1 MASTDLMD
9 VQPELRWFMRPYLV
23 DFLVEIHQTFG
34 LRAETLYLTLNIV
47 DRYVSKRI
55 VYKRHFQLVGCA
67 ALLIAAKFE
76 DPKDR
81 VPTVHEL
88 SQMCCSAYDESAFT
102 QMEGHVLSTIDWALG
117 FPTPESWLRITCMQS
132 GESVGTQ
139 SIARFLMESTL
150 FHRDFISV
158 KPSALADG
166 ALMLARFIAGKPA
179 QHAESSEEAV
189 NAAQMIDAL
198 IGGNLQSLS
207 LILVKKYATSTYGG
221 ASDIVRDFYLNASA
235 AKGPSSPSSL
245 NSQGL
250 LPAQSVSLTGSA
262 IRATNNDEDEDMASS
277 SGPPTPS
284 SMASTPSRASASD
297 GDYDLSRDED
307 DDDMPVTPLSLY
319 ALHDPLAAVVAGSQ
333 PVSMTSSSSTG
344 SVAGK
349 ENKSIAVGNTV
360 GGQRRGSSNVHGSV
374 KMLSSSNTN
383 TSIHNVNAKIPQPD
397 FTHAH
402 TVNVGSAGVVRNV
415 LNASTQ
421 WGNHV

>member
-34 LRAETLYLTLNIV
+34 LRPETLYLTLNIV

-88 SQMCCSAYDESAFT
+88 SQMCCNAYDESAFT

-117 FPTPESWLRITCMQS
+117 FPTPEAWLRISCMQA
-132 GESVGTQ
+132 GEAVKTQ

-166 ALMLARFIAGKPA
+166 ALMLARFINGKA
-179 QHAESSEEAV
+179 TQQTEASAEAV

-207 LILVKKYATSTYGG
+207 LILVKKYATPVYGG
-221 ASDIVRDFYLNASA
+221 ASEIVRDFYLSASA
-235 AKGPSSPSSL
+235 AKEPTSPSGS
-245 NSQGL
+245 SAQGL

-262 IRATNNDEDEDMASS
+262 IRAANNNDEDEEMSIGSRPA
-277 SGPPTPS
+277 TPS

-297 GDYDLSRDED
+297 GDYDLSRDEED

-319 ALHDPLAAVVAGSQ
+319 ALHDPLAAVVAGNQSASI
-333 PVSMTSSSSTG
+333 PSSSSTG

-349 ENKSIAVGNTV
+349 ENNKSMVGGNNMV
-360 GGQRRGSSNVHGSV
+360 GGQRRSV
-374 KMLSSSNTN
+374 KMMNSSNSNSSLHQAN
-383 TSIHNVNAKIPQPD
+383 TKISQPD
-397 FTHAH
+397 FGNAN
-402 TVNVGSAGVVRNV
+402 TVNVVGSGARAV
-415 LNASTQ
+415 LNSSSQ
-421 WGNHV
+421 WENRSQV